1 MSLVL
6 KFIKYIKL
14 KKLKMKKLLLSVSLF
29 AVLNVFA
36 FAQTTTNTNPNGPKM
51 KFETMDVDYGNIDQ
65 NSEPFRSVKFT
76 NVGKEPLIIKS
87 ATGNCGCT
95 VPTWPREAINPGES
109 GEMKI
114 RYATERIGQ
123 INKKVT
129 VTTNEDEGAN
139 VHVLNV
145 KGNVNAKEDAQGVP
159 ANNTTILNP
168 KK

>member
-1 MSLVL
+1 LSLVL
-6 KFIKYIKL
+6 KIIKSIKL
-14 KKLKMKKLLLSVSLF
+14 KNLKMKKLLLSVSLF
-29 AVLNVFA
+29 ALLNVFA
-36 FAQTTTNTNPNGPKM
+36 FAQTTTTTNPNGPRM
-51 KFETMDVDYGNIDQ
+51 KFETLDVDYGNIDQ

-95 VPTWPREAINPGES
+95 VPTWPREAVNPGES

-114 RYATERIGQ
+114 RYATERVGQ

-145 KGNVNAKEDAQGVP
+145 KGNINAVETPQGVP
-159 ANNTTILNP
+159 ATNTTILNS

>member
-1 MSLVL
+1 
-6 KFIKYIKL
+6 
-14 KKLKMKKLLLSVSLF
+14 MKKLLFITLF
-29 AVLNVFA
+29 AVLNVIA
-36 FAQTTTNTNPNGPKM
+36 FAQTTAVTDAKAPKM
-51 KFETMDVDYGNIDQ
+51 KFESMNIDYGTIDQ
-65 NSEPFRSVKFT
+65 NSEPFRTVKFT

-109 GEMKI
+109 NELKV
-114 RYATERIGQ
+114 RYSTERIGQ
-123 INKKVT
+123 INKKIT
-129 VTTNEDEGAN
+129 ITTNEPEGTN

-145 KGNVNAKEDAQGVP
+145 IGNINAKDAAQGVP